1 MRMKGHRKAV
11 PFGELILTAI
21 PCINT
26 LQIAVN
32 SHKTQIMMQDCS
44 NQGIHF
50 ELDSRHNKFRTFLYP
65 EEKI

>member
-1 MRMKGHRKAV
+1 MRMIGHRKAV

-26 LQIAVN
+26 LQIAVK

-50 ELDSRHNKFRTFLYP
+50 EFVLTS
-65 EEKI
+65 